1 MLRMFYDNKN
11 KFNFRVFVL
20 FCEMFR
26 PTQVP
31 SNCDAHPFE
40 RRVVK
45 GVTRWCL
52 FTKGWEESPPSPPG
66 PLRQLKFIVSRIS
79 GR

>member
-26 PTQVP
+26 PTQVL

-40 RRVVK
+40 RCIVRGPTV
-45 GVTRWCL
+45 GVSSQKDGRRAY
-52 FTKGWEESPPSPPG
+52 PPRPVHFD
-66 PLRQLKFIVSRIS
+66 K
-79 GR
+79 